1 MIDRIRSDM
10 QEYLDYLLAEAD
22 RIRRAIAVLDVDG
35 VDRAAGAQ
43 SASPSVPGSPQRDVP
58 GARSGE
64 RRERGTTKAAIL
76 DALADGTART
86 AGQIAAMTGVAR
98 PTVSTTLSRLVAS
111 GEVVKAERGYVRR
124 PDDRRAQGLVP
135 AGP

>member
-10 QEYLDYLLAEAD
+10 QEYLDWLLAEAD
-22 RIRRAIAVLDVDG
+22 RLRRAIAVLDVD
-35 VDRAAGAQ
+35 DPDPSGAQ
-43 SASPSVPGSPQRDVP
+43 PASPAGPGVPVWTPP
-58 GARSGE
+58 GARSDG
-64 RRERGTTKAAIL
+64 RRERGATKAAVLHAL
-76 DALADGTART
+76 DDGTPRT

-124 PDDRRAQGLVP
+124 HDGRAAQGFVP
-135 AGP
+135 AGA